1 MAIIF
6 ELEEDQLDPHGRRH
20 MLPPRF
26 RHGDMRWAGR
36 GLDKVV
42 ASFQQQQRRSVIND
56 HEDDKREEIWKQ
68 EERSNPNANRF
79 TAALTCYPVISQIA
93 QSLDLNTLHA
103 LSLTCRQIR
112 ANILP
117 YRRELVKR
125 TLRCERDCLAVEEV
139 LGARGSQ
146 TPGAH
151 VKDQEKL
158 PQRRARCARDLVGDC
173 RRCGR
178 IICRNCIS
186 KPPSSSALADRH
198 RRLCPTCNAVPLTYH
213 THSPFTAADLH
224 SRWSFTSPA
233 FVRGPCCC
241 ADAVWLCQP
250 CGQSLRTA
258 DTTYMRV
265 WTWRTRY
272 STYLGG
278 LGTGIGEGNE
288 GVKCGREQQCLAA
301 REVEVEVDC
310 EAEDL
315 AANAEVDDGT
325 TMAIIPAVTATSST
339 NSLVDESKETGYL
352 RQEIEG
358 IGGVV
363 KKKLKIRVK
372 VGAVVEEWE
381 DERECAGYLTR
392 EMRGE
397 ERSWCA
403 WCQRVVPGI
412 KDRDVKDEFFE
423 RALGGTNV

>member
-1 MAIIF
+1 MAIIL

-79 TAALTCYPVISQIA
+79 TAALTCYPFVGPLTISFAWCKTLADTRECLPGGHSVISQIA

-178 IICRNCIS
+178 IICRVSGIAPHCTPWS
-186 KPPSSSALADRH
+186 GGGGGFRH
-198 RRLCPTCNAVPLTYH
+198 RVKYARLLKSRAE
-213 THSPFTAADLH
+213 LH
-224 SRWSFTSPA
+224 
-233 FVRGPCCC
+233 
-241 ADAVWLCQP
+241 Q
-250 CGQSLRTA
+250 
-258 DTTYMRV
+258 
-265 WTWRTRY
+265 
-272 STYLGG
+272 
-278 LGTGIGEGNE
+278 
-288 GVKCGREQQCLAA
+288 
-301 REVEVEVDC
+301 
-310 EAEDL
+310 
-315 AANAEVDDGT
+315 
-325 TMAIIPAVTATSST
+325 
-339 NSLVDESKETGYL
+339 
-352 RQEIEG
+352 
-358 IGGVV
+358 
-363 KKKLKIRVK
+363 
-372 VGAVVEEWE
+372 
-381 DERECAGYLTR
+381 
-392 EMRGE
+392 
-397 ERSWCA
+397 
-403 WCQRVVPGI
+403 
-412 KDRDVKDEFFE
+412 
-423 RALGGTNV
+423 